1 MCGAVRSIQ
10 KGAAVRH
17 SSFEFQ
23 PPLAF
28 NLQHRYNN
36 EMPAPNNEEKAKRR
50 KQKEEGKKEEKS
62 KKKKEDEV
70 ENNRRL
76 GRRAGR
82 VEQVN
87 DFKGEDC

>member
-1 MCGAVRSIQ
+1 
-10 KGAAVRH
+10 
-17 SSFEFQ
+17 
-23 PPLAF
+23 
-28 NLQHRYNN
+28 
-36 EMPAPNNEEKAKRR
+36 MPAPNNEEKAKRR

-87 DFKGEDC
+87 DFKGEDCWTYWETARQQQSHLTIAIK